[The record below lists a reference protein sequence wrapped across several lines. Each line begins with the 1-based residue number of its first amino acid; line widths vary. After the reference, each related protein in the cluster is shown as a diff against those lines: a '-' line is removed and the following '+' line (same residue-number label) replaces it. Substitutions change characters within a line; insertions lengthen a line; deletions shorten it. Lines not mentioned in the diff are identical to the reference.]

1 MTRLIAQA
9 ILQGMDPALLATLRV
24 HNPWLDR
31 PGDQKALLGASLP
44 EPFVSRRRRLE
55 LRPGRAELVVGPRQ
69 AGKSTWI
76 REVLTHVEAP
86 ILVLHAEEPRIREL
100 AHSPA
105 LALDALAE
113 VLSPDTL
120 LLLEEV
126 QHLAEAPLFLKGL
139 VDLDKTRRIVATGSS
154 SFAFSARTRESLAGR
169 ARRTQLLPF
178 SLQEVAALIPAGLAP
193 AIRELRL
200 RELWEKLVVTG
211 GYPEPWFD
219 PDPATALHHLVEAFV
234 LKDTSDLH
242 QIERPAVF
250 RKLLE
255 LAAADIGNLVNLTDW
270 AGLAQASRNTV
281 GRYLEIAEEA
291 HVLRLVP
298 PFAEGKRA
306 EITGTPKV
314 FFLDNGLRNA
324 VFGGFHASRERADCG
339 ALWENA
345 LFNELAKRVNLL
357 DEIRFWRTKSGAEI
371 DFVVRRGEKIVA
383 IEVKATELS
392 RPALSRGTHSFL
404 EAYRPACLGVVN
416 ASLRLDTVEDGVA
429 VRFVRPWEID
439 LVLGELER

>member
-1 MTRLIAQA
+1 
-9 ILQGMDPALLATLRV
+9 MDPALLTTLLA

-31 PGDQKALLGASLP
+31 PADQRALLVASLP

-76 REVLTHVEAP
+76 REVLAHFEDPV
-86 ILVLHAEEPRIREL
+86 LVLHAEEPRIREL
-100 AHSPA
+100 ARSPA
-105 LALDALAE
+105 LALDALSE
-113 VLSPDTL
+113 VLSPGTL
-120 LLLEEV
+120 LFFEEI

-139 VDLDKTRRIVATGSS
+139 VDLDRTRRIVATGSS
-154 SFAFSARTRESLAGR
+154 SFAFSSRTRESLAGR
-169 ARRTQLLPF
+169 ARRTQLLPL
-178 SLQEVAALIPAGLAP
+178 SLQEVSALIPEGLAP
-193 AIRELRL
+193 AIREARL
-200 RELWEKLVVTG
+200 RDFWERIVVTG

-219 PDPATALHHLVEAFV
+219 PDPTTALHYLVEAFV

-242 QIERPAVF
+242 QIERPSVF

-255 LAAADIGNLVNLTDW
+255 LAAADIGNLVNLTEW

-298 PFAEGKRA
+298 PFAGGRRT

-324 VFGGFHASRERADCG
+324 VFGGFKPGAERADRG

-345 LFNELAKRVNLL
+345 VFNELAKRLELL
-357 DEIRFWRTKSGAEI
+357 DEILFWRTKSGAEV
-371 DFVVRRGEKIVA
+371 DFVVRRGHRLVA
-383 IEVKATELS
+383 FEVKAGDLP
-392 RPALSRGTHSFL
+392 RPVVSRGTHSFL
-404 EAYRPACLGVVN
+404 EAYRPDCLGIVN
-416 ASLRLDTVEDGVA
+416 ASLRLDAGEEGVP
-429 VRFVRPWEID
+429 VRFVRPWELD
-439 LVLGELER
+439 LVLGHLEG

>member
-1 MTRLIAQA
+1 
-9 ILQGMDPALLATLRV
+9 MDPSLLATLRV

-31 PGDQKALLGASLP
+31 PGDQKALLAASLP
-44 EPFVSRRRRLE
+44 QAFIPRRRHLE

-105 LALDALAE
+105 LALAALSE
-113 VLSPDTL
+113 LLIPETL
-120 LLLEEV
+120 LLFEEI
-126 QHLAEAPLFLKGL
+126 QHLAEAPLFVKGL
-139 VDLDKTRRIVATGSS
+139 VDLDRTRRIVVTGSS

-169 ARRTQLLPF
+169 ARRTHLLPF
-178 SLQEVAALIPAGLAP
+178 SLEEVGALVPGDLAP
-193 AIRELRL
+193 AMRDLQL
-200 RELWEKLVVTG
+200 RELWERLVVQG

-219 PDPATALHHLVEAFV
+219 PDPATALRYLVEAFV

-242 QIERPAVF
+242 QIERPSVF

-255 LAAADIGNLVNLTDW
+255 LAAADVGNLVNLTEW
-270 AGLAQASRNTV
+270 AGLTQASRNTV

-306 EITGTPKV
+306 EVTGTPKV

-324 VFGGFHASRERADCG
+324 VFGGFAASSGRADRG

-345 LFNELAKRVNLL
+345 LFNELAKRLDLL
-357 DEIRFWRTKSGAEI
+357 DEIRFWRSKNGAEV
-371 DFVVRRGEKIVA
+371 DFVVRRGQRMVA
-383 IEVKATELS
+383 IEVKAAELV
-392 RPALSRGTHSFL
+392 RPTLSRGTHSFL
-404 EAYRPACLGVVN
+404 DAYHPACLGVVN
-416 ASLRLDTVEDGVA
+416 ASLRLDTVEEGVP

-439 LVLGELER
+439 LVLDELAP

>member
-1 MTRLIAQA
+1 
-9 ILQGMDPALLATLRV
+9 MDSALLATLRI

-31 PGDQKALLGASLP
+31 PEDQQALLAATLP
-44 EPFVSRRRRLE
+44 EPFVARHRRLE

-76 REVLTHVEAP
+76 RQVLARVEAP
-86 ILVLHAEEPRIREL
+86 VLILHAEEPRIREL
-100 AHSPA
+100 ADSPA
-105 LALDALAE
+105 LALAALAE
-113 VLSPDTL
+113 VLSPETL

-126 QHLAEAPLFLKGL
+126 QHLPEAPLFIKGL

-154 SFAFSARTRESLAGR
+154 SFELGARTRESLAGR
-169 ARRTQLLPF
+169 ARRTQLFPF
-178 SLQEVAALIPAGLAP
+178 SLQEVSGLVPTGRAP
-193 AIRELRL
+193 AIRDLRL
-200 RELWEKLVVTG
+200 RDLWEKLVVAG

-219 PDPATALHHLVEAFV
+219 PDPATVLHHLVEAFV

-242 QIERPAVF
+242 QIERPSVF

-255 LAAADIGNLVNLTDW
+255 LAAADIGNLVNLTEW
-270 AGLAQASRNTV
+270 AGLAQASRSTV

-298 PFAEGKRA
+298 PFAGGKRA
-306 EITGTPKV
+306 EVTGTPKV

-324 VFGGFHASRERADCG
+324 VFGGFPASSERADRG

-345 LFNELAKRVNLL
+345 VFNELAKRLEVL
-357 DEIRFWRTKSGAEI
+357 DEIRFWRSKSGAEV
-371 DFVVRRGEKIVA
+371 DFVVRRGERMVA
-383 IEVKATELS
+383 IEVKAADLV
-392 RPALSRGTHSFL
+392 RPAVSRGTHSFL
-404 EAYRPACLGVVN
+404 DAYRPACLGVVN
-416 ASLRLDTVEDGVA
+416 ASLRLDTVEEGVP

-439 LVLGELER
+439 LVLAGLEG

>member
-1 MTRLIAQA
+1 MN
-9 ILQGMDPALLATLRV
+9 PALLATLRA

-31 PGDQKALLGASLP
+31 PADQSALLAASLP
-44 EPFVSRRRRLE
+44 SPFVPRSRRLE

-76 REVLTHVEAP
+76 REVLTHFAAP

-100 AHSPA
+100 AQSPA
-105 LALDALAE
+105 LALEALSDAL
-113 VLSPDTL
+113 SPETL
-120 LLLEEV
+120 LLFEEI
-126 QHLAEAPLFLKGL
+126 QHLTDAPLFIKGL
-139 VDLDKTRRIVATGSS
+139 VDLNRARRIVVTGSS

-169 ARRTQLLPF
+169 ARRTQLLPL
-178 SLQEVAALIPAGLAP
+178 SLEEVAALLPAGLVP
-193 AIRELRL
+193 AIREARL
-200 RELWEKLVVTG
+200 RELWEKIVVTG
-211 GYPEPWFD
+211 GYPEPWSD
-219 PDPATALHHLVEAFV
+219 PDPETTLHHLVEAFV

-270 AGLAQASRNTV
+270 ASLAQASRNTV

-298 PFAEGKRA
+298 PFAGGKRG
-306 EITGTPKV
+306 EVTGTPKV

-324 VFGGFHASRERADCG
+324 VFGGFKASSERADCG

-345 LFNELAKRVNLL
+345 VFNELAKRVELL
-357 DEIRFWRTKSGAEI
+357 DEILFWRSKNGAEV
-371 DFVVRRGEKIVA
+371 DFVVRRGNRMVA
-383 IEVKATELS
+383 IEVKAAALS
-392 RPALSRGTHSFL
+392 RPTVSRGTHSFL
-404 EAYRPACLGVVN
+404 EAYRPASLGVVN
-416 ASLRLDTVEDGVA
+416 ASLRLDTIEDGVP
-429 VRFVRPWEID
+429 VRFVRPWELG
-439 LVLGELER
+439 LVLGDLEE

>member
-1 MTRLIAQA
+1 
-9 ILQGMDPALLATLRV
+9 MDPALLATLRV

-31 PGDQKALLGASLP
+31 PQDQQALIAASLP
-44 EPFVSRRRRLE
+44 QPFVPRRRTLE

-76 REVLTHVEAP
+76 REALTRIEVPVL
-86 ILVLHAEEPRIREL
+86 ILHAEEPRIREL
-100 AHSPA
+100 AQSPA
-105 LALDALAE
+105 LALAALAE
-113 VLSPDTL
+113 VSGPETL
-120 LLLEEV
+120 LLLEEI
-126 QHLAEAPLFLKGL
+126 QHLAEAPLFIKGL

-178 SLQEVAALIPAGLAP
+178 SLQEVGALIPEGLAP
-193 AIRELRL
+193 AIRDSRL
-200 RELWEKLVVTG
+200 RDLWDKLVVTG

-219 PDPATALHHLVEAFV
+219 PDPATALHYLVEAFV

-255 LAAADIGNLVNLTDW
+255 LAAADVGNLVNLTEW
-270 AGLAQASRNTV
+270 ASLAQASRQTV

-298 PFAEGKRA
+298 PFAEGKRS

-324 VFGGFHASRERADCG
+324 VFGGFTASGQRSDRG

-345 LFNELAKRVNLL
+345 IFNELAKRLDLL
-357 DEIRFWRTKSGAEI
+357 DEIRFWRSKSGAEV
-371 DFVVRRGEKIVA
+371 DFVVRRGQRMVA
-383 IEVKATELS
+383 IEVKAAELARPLLS
-392 RPALSRGTHSFL
+392 RAAHSFL

-416 ASLRLDTVEDGVA
+416 ASLRLDTVEHGVK
-429 VRFVRPWEID
+429 VRFVRPWEIA
-439 LVLGELER
+439 LVLGELEG

>member
-1 MTRLIAQA
+1 
-9 ILQGMDPALLATLRV
+9 MDSGLLTTLRI

-31 PGDQKALLGASLP
+31 PSDQADLLGASLP
-44 EPFVSRRRRLE
+44 ETFVARQRRLE

-76 REVLTHVEAP
+76 REVLTRFEDP
-86 ILVLHAEEPRIREL
+86 ILILHAEEPRIREL
-100 AHSPA
+100 AQSPA
-105 LALDALAE
+105 LALAALSE
-113 VLSPDTL
+113 VLSPETL
-120 LLLEEV
+120 LLFEEI
-126 QHLAEAPLFLKGL
+126 QHLAEAPLFIKGL
-139 VDLDKTRRIVATGSS
+139 VDLDRTRRIVATGSS

-178 SLQEVAALIPAGLAP
+178 SLQEVAALVPAGLTP
-193 AIRELRL
+193 AVRDLQLRD
-200 RELWEKLVVTG
+200 LWERLVVTG

-219 PDPATALHHLVEAFV
+219 PDPTTALHYLVEAFV

-255 LAAADIGNLVNLTDW
+255 LAAADVGNLVNLTGW
-270 AGLAQASRNTV
+270 AGLSQASRNTV

-324 VFGGFHASRERADCG
+324 VFGGFQASRERADRG

-345 LFNELAKRVNLL
+345 VFNELAKRLELL
-357 DEIRFWRTKSGAEI
+357 DEIRFWRSKNGTEV
-371 DFVVRRGEKIVA
+371 DFVVRRGERMVA
-383 IEVKATELS
+383 VEVKAAELV
-392 RPALSRGTHSFL
+392 RPIVSRGTHSFL

-416 ASLRLDTVEDGVA
+416 ASLRLDTEEEGVP
-429 VRFVRPWEID
+429 VRFVRPWELD

>member
-1 MTRLIAQA
+1 
-9 ILQGMDPALLATLRV
+9 MDSALLALLRV

-31 PGDQKALLGASLP
+31 PGDQQALLGASLP
-44 EPFVSRRRRLE
+44 ESFVARHRRLE

-76 REVLTHVEAP
+76 RQVLAQVEAP
-86 ILVLHAEEPRIREL
+86 VLVLHAEEPRIREL

-105 LALDALAE
+105 LALASLAE
-113 VLSPDTL
+113 VLNPETL

-126 QHLAEAPLFLKGL
+126 QHLPEAPLFIKGL
-139 VDLDKTRRIVATGSS
+139 VDLGKTRRIVATGSS
-154 SFAFSARTRESLAGR
+154 SFELGGRTRESLAGR
-169 ARRTQLLPF
+169 ARRTQLFPF
-178 SLQEVAALIPAGLAP
+178 SLQEVAALVPAGLAP
-193 AIRELRL
+193 AIRDLRF
-200 RELWEKLVVTG
+200 RDLWEKLVVTG

-250 RKLLE
+250 RRLLE
-255 LAAADIGNLVNLTDW
+255 LAAADVGNLVNLTEW

-306 EITGTPKV
+306 EITGTPKI

-324 VFGGFHASRERADCG
+324 VFGGFNASRERPDCG

-345 LFNELAKRVNLL
+345 VFNELAKRLELL
-357 DEIRFWRTKSGAEI
+357 DEIRFWRSKSGAEI
-371 DFVVRRGEKIVA
+371 DFVVRRGEKMVA
-383 IEVKATELS
+383 IEVKAAGLV
-392 RPALSRGTHSFL
+392 RPAVSRGAHSFL
-404 EAYRPACLGVVN
+404 EAYKPACLGVVN
-416 ASLRLDTVEDGVA
+416 ASLRLDTVEEGVT

>member
-1 MTRLIAQA
+1 
-9 ILQGMDPALLATLRV
+9 MDPALLATLRV

-31 PGDQKALLGASLP
+31 PQDQQALIAASLP
-44 EPFVSRRRRLE
+44 QPFVPRRRTLE

-76 REVLTHVEAP
+76 REVLSHFELP
-86 ILVLHAEEPRIREL
+86 ILILHAEEPRIREL
-100 AHSPA
+100 AQSPA
-105 LALDALAE
+105 LALAALAE
-113 VLSPDTL
+113 VSGPETL
-120 LLLEEV
+120 LLLEEI
-126 QHLAEAPLFLKGL
+126 QHLAEAPLFIKGL

-178 SLQEVAALIPAGLAP
+178 SLQEVGALIPEGLAP
-193 AIRELRL
+193 AIRDSRL
-200 RELWEKLVVTG
+200 RDLWDKLVVTG

-219 PDPATALHHLVEAFV
+219 PDPATALHYLVEAFV

-255 LAAADIGNLVNLTDW
+255 LAAADVGNLVNLTEW
-270 AGLAQASRNTV
+270 ASLAQASRQTV

-298 PFAEGKRA
+298 PFAEGKRS

-324 VFGGFHASRERADCG
+324 VFGGFTASGQRSDRG

-345 LFNELAKRVNLL
+345 IFNELAKRLDLL
-357 DEIRFWRTKSGAEI
+357 DEIRFWRSKSGAEV
-371 DFVVRRGEKIVA
+371 DFVVRRGQRMVA
-383 IEVKATELS
+383 IEVKAAELARQLLS
-392 RPALSRGTHSFL
+392 RAAHSFL

-416 ASLRLDTVEDGVA
+416 ASLRLDTVEHGVK
-429 VRFVRPWEID
+429 VRFVRPWEIA
-439 LVLGELER
+439 LVLGELEG

>member
-1 MTRLIAQA
+1 
-9 ILQGMDPALLATLRV
+9 MDPALLATLRV

-31 PGDQKALLGASLP
+31 PGEQQALLKASLP
-44 EPFVSRRRRLE
+44 DLFIARRRRLE

-76 REVLTHVEAP
+76 REVLTQVEAP
-86 ILVLHAEEPRIREL
+86 LLLLHAEEPRIREL
-100 AHSPA
+100 AQSPA
-105 LALDALAE
+105 LALAALAE
-113 VLSPDTL
+113 VLHPETVL
-120 LLLEEV
+120 LFEEI

-139 VDLDKTRRIVATGSS
+139 VDLERTRRIVATGSS
-154 SFAFSARTRESLAGR
+154 TFAFSARTRESLAGR

-178 SLQEVAALIPAGLAP
+178 SLQEVAALIPEGLLP
-193 AIRELRL
+193 AIHDQRQRD
-200 RELWEKLVVTG
+200 LWEKLVVLG

-219 PDPATALHHLVEAFV
+219 PAPETALRYLVEAFV

-242 QIERPAVF
+242 QIERPSVF

-255 LAAADIGNLVNLTDW
+255 LAAADIGNLVNLTGW
-270 AGLAQASRNTV
+270 AGLTQASRSTV

-324 VFGGFHASRERADCG
+324 VFGGFAASSERADRG

-345 LFNELAKRVNLL
+345 IFNELAKRLSLL
-357 DEIRFWRTKSGAEI
+357 DEIRFWRSKNGTEV
-371 DFVVRRGEKIVA
+371 DFVVRRAERMVA
-383 IEVKATELS
+383 IEVKAAELA
-392 RPALSRGTHSFL
+392 RPTVSRGTHSFL
-404 EAYRPACLGVVN
+404 EAYRPACLGVIN
-416 ASLRLDTVEDGVA
+416 ASLRLDTTENGVP

-439 LVLGELER
+439 LVLDRLEG

>member
-1 MTRLIAQA
+1 
-9 ILQGMDPALLATLRV
+9 MDPALLATLRTY
-24 HNPWLDR
+24 NPWLDR
-31 PGDQKALLGASLP
+31 PADQSALLANSLP
-44 EPFVSRRRRLE
+44 APFVPRYRRLE

-76 REVLTHVEAP
+76 RETLTRFEDP

-105 LALDALAE
+105 LALDALSE
-113 VLSPDTL
+113 ILSPETL
-120 LLLEEV
+120 LVLEEI
-126 QHLAEAPLFLKGL
+126 QHLPEAPLFVKGL
-139 VDLDKTRRIVATGSS
+139 VDLDRTRRIVATGSS

-169 ARRTQLLPF
+169 ARRTQLLPL
-178 SLQEVAALIPAGLAP
+178 SLQEVAALVPEGLAP
-193 AIRELRL
+193 AIRDARL
-200 RELWEKLVVTG
+200 GELWERIIVTG

-219 PDPATALHHLVEAFV
+219 ADPATALHYLVEAFV

-242 QIERPAVF
+242 QIERPSVF

-255 LAAADIGNLVNLTDW
+255 LAAADIGNLVNLTEW
-270 AGLAQASRNTV
+270 AGLAQAARNTV

-298 PFAEGKRA
+298 PFAGGKRS
-306 EITGTPKV
+306 EVTGTPKV

-324 VFGGFHASRERADCG
+324 VFGGFKASRERADRG

-345 LFNELAKRVNLL
+345 TFNELAKRLELL
-357 DEIRFWRTKSGAEI
+357 DKIRYWRSKSGAEV
-371 DFVVRRGEKIVA
+371 DFVVRRGERMVA
-383 IEVKATELS
+383 FEVKAGDLP
-392 RPALSRGTHSFL
+392 RPIVARGTHSFL

-416 ASLRLDTVEDGVA
+416 ASLRLDTTVEGVA
-429 VRFVRPWEID
+429 VRFVRPWELD
-439 LVLGELER
+439 LVLDHLEP

>member
-1 MTRLIAQA
+1 
-9 ILQGMDPALLATLRV
+9 MDSTLLATLRA

-31 PGDQKALLGASLP
+31 PADQSALLAASLP
-44 EPFVSRRRRLE
+44 PSFVPRARRLE

-76 REVLTHVEAP
+76 REVLTHFEAP

-105 LALDALAE
+105 LALEALSDAL
-113 VLSPDTL
+113 SPETL
-120 LLLEEV
+120 LLFEEI
-126 QHLAEAPLFLKGL
+126 QHLEDAPLFIKGL
-139 VDLDKTRRIVATGSS
+139 VDLNRARRIVVTGSS

-169 ARRTQLLPF
+169 ARRTQLLPL
-178 SLQEVAALIPAGLAP
+178 SLEEAAALVPPGLVP
-193 AIRELRL
+193 AIREARL
-200 RELWEKLVVTG
+200 RELWERIVVTG

-219 PDPATALHHLVEAFV
+219 ADPETTLHHLVEAFV

-298 PFAEGKRA
+298 PFAGGKRG

-324 VFGGFHASRERADCG
+324 VFGGFKASSGRADCG

-345 LFNELAKRVNLL
+345 VFNEIAKRVELL
-357 DEIRFWRTKSGAEI
+357 DEILFWRSKSGAEV
-371 DFVVRRGEKIVA
+371 DFVVRRGNRMVA
-383 IEVKATELS
+383 IEVKAAALS
-392 RPALSRGTHSFL
+392 RPTVSRGTHSFL
-404 EAYRPACLGVVN
+404 EAYRPASLGVVN
-416 ASLRLDTVEDGVA
+416 ASLRLDTVEDGVP
-429 VRFVRPWEID
+429 VRFVRPWELG
-439 LVLGELER
+439 LVLGDLEG

>member
-1 MTRLIAQA
+1 
-9 ILQGMDPALLATLRV
+9 MDPALLATLRA

-31 PGDQKALLGASLP
+31 PADQRNLLAASLP
-44 EPFVSRRRRLE
+44 EPFVARRRQLE

-76 REVLTHVEAP
+76 REVLTHFEDP
-86 ILVLHAEEPRIREL
+86 LLVLHAEEPRIREL
-100 AHSPA
+100 ARSPA
-105 LALDALAE
+105 LALDALNE
-113 VLSPDTL
+113 VLSPGTL
-120 LLLEEV
+120 LLFEEI

-139 VDLDKTRRIVATGSS
+139 VDLDRTRRIVATGSS
-154 SFAFSARTRESLAGR
+154 SFAFSSRTRESLAGR
-169 ARRTQLLPF
+169 ARRTQLLPL
-178 SLQEVAALIPAGLAP
+178 SLQEVAALVPEGLTP
-193 AIRELRL
+193 AIRDARL
-200 RELWEKLVVTG
+200 RDLWERIVITG

-219 PDPATALHHLVEAFV
+219 PEPASALHYLVEAFV

-242 QIERPAVF
+242 QIERPSVF

-270 AGLAQASRNTV
+270 AGLSQASRNTV

-298 PFAEGKRA
+298 PFAGGKRS

-324 VFGGFHASRERADCG
+324 VFGGFKPSSERADRG

-345 LFNELAKRVNLL
+345 IFNELAKRLDLL
-357 DEIRFWRTKSGAEI
+357 DEIHFWRSKSGAEV
-371 DFVVRRGEKIVA
+371 DFVVRRGERLVA
-383 IEVKATELS
+383 IEVKAGDLP
-392 RPALSRGTHSFL
+392 RPAVSRGTHSFL
-404 EAYRPACLGVVN
+404 AAYRPACLGVVN
-416 ASLRLDTVEDGVA
+416 ASLRLDTVEEGVP
-429 VRFVRPWEID
+429 VRFVRPWELD
-439 LVLGELER
+439 LVLETS